1 MRPDSLDKKGSLVGN
16 MAIIDAAKRSRVM
29 KRSKKLGHCI
39 CDPRRQCPCEV
50 FTSRGICPCAGERP
64 EPTDVSLIKLTQ
76 LVHNAG
82 CASKIPAAD
91 LEHLLSR
98 LPQVD
103 DPAVISGLAAG
114 DDAALYQIDDHTT
127 LVQTVDVFTPCVDD
141 PYRFGKICACN
152 CLSDIYAMGGIPRT
166 ALSLLAF
173 PAETGDK
180 EIMYLMLKG
189 AMEVLQKAHCALIGG
204 HSIKDEEIKLGFAIT
219 GTIDSGKA
227 VALETARVG
236 DVLVLTKPL
245 GVGILNFANQIGR
258 ANPNGLAA
266 AERSMMVLN
275 KEASEAMTKVGVSAC
290 TDITGFGLYGHLT
303 RMMRHSGTTA
313 RIYADALPVF
323 EGVLE
328 LIQEGIIPGA
338 NERNAEFVGEDLV
351 VAADVAE
358 EYRYLGFSAETSGGL
373 LIAVP
378 ENKLTLLQDELTAG
392 GVDWAIIGEIIPGEN
407 GGIELIASPVKGER
421 MEAKPE
427 RETPADSSEKEPA
440 CCAAGDD
447 GYEIKE
453 TGLSSTGPASMR
465 AFGELIASVSAS
477 GKIDLRTKELILFG
491 LVVLTRCEDCL
502 DMHYEKALGI
512 GITREELEE
521 AAWCA
526 IAIGGAP
533 VKMAYQV
540 YLDKR
545 KSKR

>member
-1 MRPDSLDKKGSLVGN
+1 
-16 MAIIDAAKRSRVM
+16 MASIDAAKRSRVM
-29 KRSKKLGHCI
+29 QRSKKLGHCI
-39 CDPRRQCPCEV
+39 CDPKRQCPCDL
-50 FTSRGICPCAGERP
+50 FKSRGICPCAGERP
-64 EPTDVSLIKLTQ
+64 EPTDISQIKLTQ

-82 CASKIPAAD
+82 CASKISAAD
-91 LEHLLSR
+91 LENLLSR

-114 DDAALYQIDDHTT
+114 DDAAIYKIDGQTT

-141 PYRFGKICACN
+141 PYNFGKICACN

-173 PAETGDK
+173 PSETGNK
-180 EIMYLMLKG
+180 EVMYLMLKG
-189 AMEVLQKAHCALIGG
+189 AMEVLQKAQCALIGG

-219 GTIDSGKA
+219 GTIDPEKA

-245 GVGILNFANQIGR
+245 GVGVLSFANQIGR
-258 ANPNGLAA
+258 AHKNGLDA

-275 KEASEAMTKVGVSAC
+275 KEASEAMTQVGVSAC

-303 RMMRHSGTTA
+303 RMMRHSGTMA
-313 RIYADALPVF
+313 RLYAEALPVF

-328 LIQEGIIPGA
+328 LIREGIIPGA
-338 NERNAEFVGEDLV
+338 NERNAEFVGPDLI
-351 VAADVAE
+351 VADDVPE

-373 LIAVP
+373 LMSVP
-378 ENKLTLLQDELTAG
+378 GNRQTPLTDELTSR

-407 GGIELIASPVKGER
+407 GGIELIASNVKGVG
-421 MEAKPE
+421 MKAKPE
-427 RETPADSSEKEPA
+427 QETPVGSSEPETA
-440 CCAAGDD
+440 CCASGDS
-447 GYEIKE
+447 GVEKKE

-477 GKIDLRTKELILFG
+477 GQVDLRTKELILFA
-491 LVVLTRCEDCL
+491 LVVLQRCEDCL
-502 DMHYEKALGI
+502 DMHYEKALGM
-512 GITREELEE
+512 GFSEEALDE

-533 VKMAYQV
+533 VKMTYQV

-545 KSKR
+545 KAR

>member
-1 MRPDSLDKKGSLVGN
+1 MT
-16 MAIIDAAKRSRVM
+16 IIDAAKRSRIM
-29 KRSKKLGHCI
+29 QRSKKLGHCI
-39 CDPRRQCPCEV
+39 CDPKRQCPCGI
-50 FTSRGICPCAGERP
+50 FKSRGICLCAGERP
-64 EPTDVSLIKLTQ
+64 DPNDVSKIKLTE

-91 LEHLLSR
+91 LEDLLSR

-103 DPAVISGLAAG
+103 DPAVISGLPAG
-114 DDAALYQIDDHTT
+114 DDAAIYKIDDHTT

-141 PYRFGKICACN
+141 PYTFGKICACN
-152 CLSDIYAMGGIPRT
+152 CLSDIYAMGGVPRT
-166 ALSLLAF
+166 ALSVLAF
-173 PAETGDK
+173 PSETCDK

-189 AMEVLQKAHCALIGG
+189 AMEVLQKAQCALIGG

-219 GTIDSGKA
+219 GTIDAGKA

-245 GVGILNFANQIGR
+245 GVGVLNFANQIGR
-258 ANPNGLAA
+258 ANKNGLDA

-303 RMMRHSGTTA
+303 GMMRHSGTTA
-313 RIYADALPVF
+313 RIYADALPIF

-328 LIQEGIIPGA
+328 LIHEGIIPGA
-338 NERNAEFVGEDLV
+338 NERNAEFVGADLV
-351 VAADVAE
+351 VADDVAE

-378 ENKLTLLQDELTAG
+378 ENRHKLLTDELTSR
-392 GVDWAIIGEIIPGEN
+392 GVDWATIGEIIQGEN
-407 GGIELIASPVKGER
+407 GGIELIASNVKGER
-421 MEAKPE
+421 MESEKEKEA
-427 RETPADSSEKEPA
+427 PAYSSEKETC
-440 CCAAGDD
+440 CCAAEDY
-447 GYEIKE
+447 GYEINE
-453 TGLSSTGPASMR
+453 TGLASTGTASMR

-477 GKIDLRTKELILFG
+477 GKIEKRAKELILFA
-491 LVVLTRCEDCL
+491 LVVLQRCEDCL
-502 DMHYEKALGI
+502 DMHYEKALGM
-512 GITREELEE
+512 GITREELDE

-533 VKMAYQV
+533 VKMV
-540 YLDKR
+540 YNVFLDKR
-545 KSKR
+545 KGK